1 MMPSKTAPPVM
12 VVDALDDSAYEWMV
26 GAACKNAPDADLF
39 FDHDALI
46 QQDVIDKYCLSCP
59 AMDAC
64 FEFAVTNPRIAG
76 YGIWGGRTANE
87 LTAIRR
93 KQAKRGK

>member
-1 MMPSKTAPPVM
+1 MSSKVAQPVM
-12 VVDALDDSAYEWMV
+12 TVEALPDRAYEWMV

-39 FDHDALI
+39 FDHDTLI
-46 QQDVIDKYCLSCP
+46 QQDIIDRYCLSCP

-64 FEFAVTNPRIAG
+64 FEFALAYPRVAG

-87 LTAIRR
+87 LTAARR
-93 KQAKRGK
+93 KRGK